1 MMQALPCI
9 LARCLVQMNVHY
21 MFVWPLAPCI
31 LLQNQVLTD
40 SLRNGS
46 WPAAA
51 AVVVEDP
58 TQSSRRVR
66 ELLSCFG
73 DDLSSL
79 RGSCQVRKPDSTQ
92 ARVIPYGDS

>member
-1 MMQALPCI
+1 MAVGAL
-9 LARCLVQMNVHY
+9 LA
-21 MFVWPLAPCI
+21 

-92 ARVIPYGDS
+92 AQNHA